1 MKHSQRMNE
10 KPCQCWTVIDNQEIV
25 LCGHCTC
32 IAGLGEVCS
41 HIGAVLFTVEAWG
54 RESTNH
60 PNAVCNVGHYVY
72 LT

>member
-1 MKHSQRMNE
+1 MKNLVSV
-10 KPCQCWTVIDNQEIV
+10 TVIDNQGIV

-54 RESTNH
+54 VNLRIIQMQ
-60 PNAVCNVGHYVY
+60 YVM
-72 LT
+72 LVTTFV